1 MTLPLTTLAH
11 LSERL
16 QELHARTRET
26 PLFNPVFQLGLDLSR
41 ALEGGVMDLDAL
53 EVLVGEMECTG
64 LKARAARLERLLA
77 PVAPDA
83 NRAALAETLARG
95 VGFDAFAKRWET
107 PYLHAVFTAH
117 PTFLLTPA
125 HTAAVAE
132 AASQG
137 QAITPASCGGS
148 EARPAITLEYEHD
161 EAMKAI
167 ANAQDARSQIV
178 REALTHA
185 AATWPE
191 QWHALQPLPFRFATW
206 VGYDM
211 DGRTDITWATSLRF
225 RLSEKA
231 ERLER
236 YAAQLAALDAG
247 HALIATLSAAIEIR
261 NGSVSARPGTSLA
274 IRNSPPANRI
284 RSRPESP
291 A

>member
-83 NRAALAETLARG
+83 NRAALAATLARG

-125 HTAAVAE
+125 HTVAVAE

-137 QAITPASCGGS
+137 QAITPANCAGS

-185 AATWPE
+185 AATWPVP
-191 QWHALQPLPFRFATW
+191 PLPA
-206 VGYDM
+206 D
-211 DGRTDITWATSLRF
+211 
-225 RLSEKA
+225 
-231 ERLER
+231 
-236 YAAQLAALDAG
+236 
-247 HALIATLSAAIEIR
+247 
-261 NGSVSARPGTSLA
+261 P
-274 IRNSPPANRI
+274 
-284 RSRPESP
+284 
-291 A
+291 

>member
-83 NRAALAETLARG
+83 NCAALAATLARDD
-95 VGFDAFAKRWET
+95 GFDAFAKRWET

-117 PTFLLTPA
+117 PTFAMSPA
-125 HTAAVAE
+125 LRRAF
-132 AASQG
+132 AAS
-137 QAITPASCGGS
+137 ATRPSS
-148 EARPAITLEYEHD
+148 ETFELANACVRSGEAVSSHAITLNTLDPAY
-161 EAMKAI
+161 
-167 ANAQDARSQIV
+167 Q
-178 REALTHA
+178 TH
-185 AATWPE
+185 T
-191 QWHALQPLPFRFATW
+191 
-206 VGYDM
+206 
-211 DGRTDITWATSLRF
+211 
-225 RLSEKA
+225 
-231 ERLER
+231 
-236 YAAQLAALDAG
+236 
-247 HALIATLSAAIEIR
+247 
-261 NGSVSARPGTSLA
+261 GSPRRGQYPASWSTPGTSSSTNLETFHRGGTA
-274 IRNSPPANRI
+274 RTSCPSARSPRYP
-284 RSRPESP
+284 SRWVTTRTSTS